1 MRKWLLGVAFA
12 FVLVLALAA
21 CGGNDNGGAN
31 SNNGDNNNTANN
43 NAENNTDNSDD
54 GGDVS
59 ERVASLIEAGVVHVG
74 FADEKPYAYEEDGE
88 LKGVAVDVA
97 TEVLKSMGIEK
108 VEGHLSDFGE
118 LIPGLQAKKYDIITA
133 SMAITGDRCENA
145 AFGNP
150 EVLYGEGLIVQAG
163 NPLNLKSYQDIGD
176 NPDAIVSIMSGATE
190 NEFVQEYGVDE
201 SQIQSAPDIPA
212 TLSAV
217 ESGRADATTGT
228 EMTVRMA
235 YESMNSDN
243 LEFVEDFEQP
253 IIVPEGG
260 EAGSPS
266 YGAAA
271 FRLDDD
277 DLREAYNEALA
288 ALKDTDLYGELL
300 EANYFS
306 LESNGVGND
315 VTAEEVCSGD
325 IYK

>member
-1 MRKWLLGVAFA
+1 MRKWLLGGAV
-12 FVLVLALAA
+12 VLVLMLVLVA
-21 CGGNDNGGAN
+21 CGGGNTSDTNGNNDG
-31 SNNGDNNNTANN
+31 NNNDTNN
-43 NAENNTDNSDD
+43 NDDNSAEESGRIADLI
-54 GGDVS
+54 S
-59 ERVASLIEAGVVHVG
+59 EGTIHVG

-97 TEVLKSMGIEK
+97 TEVLNSMGIEN

-176 NPDAIVSIMSGATE
+176 NPDAIIAIMSGATE

-277 DLREAYNEALA
+277 ELREAYNEALA
-288 ALKDTDLYGELL
+288 ELKDTDLYGELL
-300 EANYFS
+300 EANFFS

-315 VTAEEVCSGD
+315 ITAEEVCSGE
-325 IYK
+325 IYQQ

>member
-1 MRKWLLGVAFA
+1 MKKWLVGLVLGLT
-12 FVLVLALAA
+12 LVLALAA
-21 CGGNDNGGAN
+21 C
-31 SNNGDNNNTANN
+31 SSGDSDT
-43 NAENNTDNSDD
+43 NAD
-54 GGDVS
+54 GGDSGRLAELQDSGTIV
-59 ERVASLIEAGVVHVG
+59 VG

-97 TEVLKSMGIEK
+97 TEVLKSMGIDN
-108 VEGHLSDFGE
+108 VESQLSDFGE

-163 NPLNLKSYQDIGD
+163 NPLGLKSYEDIGN
-176 NPDAIVSIMSGATE
+176 NPDAVISIMAGATE

-228 EMTVRMA
+228 EMTIKMA
-235 YESMNSDN
+235 LESADSDN

-277 DLREAYNEALA
+277 ELREAYNEALA
-288 ALKDTDLYGELL
+288 ELKETDKYGELL

-306 LESNGVGND
+306 LEANGVGND
-315 VTAEEVCSGD
+315 VTAEMVCSGE
-325 IYK
+325 IYKK